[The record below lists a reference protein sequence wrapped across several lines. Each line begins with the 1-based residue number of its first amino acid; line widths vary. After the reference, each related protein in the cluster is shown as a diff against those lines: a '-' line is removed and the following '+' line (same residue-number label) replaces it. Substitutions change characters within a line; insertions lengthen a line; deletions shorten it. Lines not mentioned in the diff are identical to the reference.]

1 MTADVQL
8 RPMRWWD
15 LDEVMVIEAD
25 RFGPTAWSLGQFWSE
40 LARVG
45 ESRWYVIAEQAGHIV
60 GYAGLYAM
68 PPDADVQTIAVAA
81 SVEGQGVGTQLLDA
95 LIMQARVL
103 DCAQLFLEVA
113 AGNES
118 ALALY
123 ARRGFEKQ
131 ALRRGYYGPGMDAI
145 LMRCRLRH
153 GAVDSDGGAVDSDGC
168 AVDSDGG
175 ER

>member
-1 MTADVQL
+1 MTTTVQL
-8 RPMRWWD
+8 RAMRWWD
-15 LDEVMVIEAD
+15 LEAVMVIEAD

-45 ESRWYVIAEQAGHIV
+45 ESRCYLVAERQGEIV

-68 PPDADVQTIAVAA
+68 PPDADVQTIAVASHA
-81 SVEGQGVGTQLLDA
+81 EGAGIGSRLLGA
-95 LIMQARVL
+95 LIDQARMQ

-123 ARRGFEKQ
+123 ARHGFERQ

-145 LMRCRLRH
+145 LMRCRLRQGREEGDH
-153 GAVDSDGGAVDSDGC
+153 GS
-168 AVDSDGG
+168 
-175 ER
+175 

>member
-1 MTADVQL
+1 MTTDVQL

-15 LDEVMVIEAD
+15 LDEVMVIETD
-25 RFGPTAWSLGQFWSE
+25 RFGPTAWGLGQFWSE
-40 LARVG
+40 LARVD
-45 ESRWYVIAEQAGHIV
+45 ESRWYVVAQSAGQII

-68 PPDADVQTIAVAA
+68 PPDADVQTIAIA
-81 SVEGQGVGTQLLDA
+81 SHVEGAGVGTRLLDA
-95 LIMQARVL
+95 LIAQARAQ

-113 AGNES
+113 ADNES

-123 ARRGFEKQ
+123 AHRGFEKQ

-153 GAVDSDGGAVDSDGC
+153 GVAEGH
-168 AVDSDGG
+168 GG
-175 ER
+175 EQ